1 MKMLWLEYVIE
12 QAGSNWRVKGDWPG
26 EVMGVEN
33 DGKQKENYLYRPG
46 DKFEVSEE
54 GWLMKVEQE

>member
-1 MKMLWLEYVIE
+1 MLWLEYVIE

-46 DKFEVSEE
+46 DKFVVSEE
-54 GWLMKVEQE
+54 GWLVKVEQE

>member
-1 MKMLWLEYVIE
+1 MLWLEYVIE

-33 DGKQKENYLYRPG
+33 DGTQKENYLYRPG

-54 GWLMKVEQE
+54 GWLVKVEQE